1 MRLPSIDGDVR
12 SANLLSSAEIVA
24 KRSLYLL
31 VRLSGMMGDW
41 LAAVPGLRGYSTMH
55 LTAVHSA
62 SLLMTKKR

>member
-1 MRLPSIDGDVR
+1 VGLPSIDGDVR

-31 VRLSGMMGDW
+31 VHLTSMIGNR
-41 LAAVPGLRGYSTMH
+41 LAAVPGLRRYSTIH
-55 LTAVHSA
+55 LAAVHSA